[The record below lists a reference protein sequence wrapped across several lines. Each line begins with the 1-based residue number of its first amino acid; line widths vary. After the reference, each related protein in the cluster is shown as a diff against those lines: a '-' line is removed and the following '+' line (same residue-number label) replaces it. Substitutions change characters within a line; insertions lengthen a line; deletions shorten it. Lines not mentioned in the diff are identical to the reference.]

1 MAKFVYRMQNILDIK
16 QKLERQAKADY
27 GLANA
32 KRIEEQ
38 QKLQKIIVQK
48 SGYENRA
55 RELVSGSICVNDIRE
70 NKRAI
75 ESMKV
80 IMRRQLQEVQNAER
94 QVEAARARLQEI
106 MTDRKTHEKLKEHAF
121 EAYMLE
127 RGQEENKIVDEL
139 VSYTYHEK
147 EEE

>member
-27 GLANA
+27 GLVNA
-32 KRIEEQ
+32 KLIEEQ

>member
-32 KRIEEQ
+32 KLIEEQ

-75 ESMKV
+75 EAMKV

-127 RGQEENKIVDEL
+127 QGQEENKIVDEL

>member
-16 QKLERQAKADY
+16 QKLERQAKAGY

-32 KRIEEQ
+32 KLIEEQ

>member
-1 MAKFVYRMQNILDIK
+1 MQNILDIK

-32 KRIEEQ
+32 KLIEEQ

>member
-1 MAKFVYRMQNILDIK
+1 MQNILDIK

-27 GLANA
+27 GLVNA
-32 KRIEEQ
+32 KLIEEQ

-121 EAYMLE
+121 ESYMLE

>member
-27 GLANA
+27 GLVNA
-32 KRIEEQ
+32 KLIEEQ

-121 EAYMLE
+121 ESYMLE

>member
-32 KRIEEQ
+32 KLIEEQ

-127 RGQEENKIVDEL
+127 QGQEENKIVDEL

>member
-32 KRIEEQ
+32 KLIEEQ